1 MRALFTAAA
10 LTLLLAGAAS
20 AQGDDSA
27 GKAGAPEGP
36 PPAPPRI
43 FQAAGYSQPDIT
55 PGLCKTVNDHAIQC
69 VIPEMTVG
77 RYLIQASG
85 TSTMLTADAAQQLSI
100 YVGDTGCGAATY
112 RGTTANPPK
121 VGAAKTLKFS
131 CVTTVITDRPLTIT
145 VTYADE
151 HATKDPKGPTLSIR
165 KVPWGGVV
173 SAAGF
178 VPAQGQ

>member
-20 AQGDDSA
+20 
-27 GKAGAPEGP
+27 APEGP